1 MNSSSGSKR
10 KVKKVVI
17 VGGGFGGLTAAKA
30 VAKNPDIEV
39 TLLDRRNYHLFQP
52 LLYQVATAGLSP
64 ADIAVPIRATLS
76 RYRNVEVILGEVDRI
91 DVDAR
96 EVHAEN
102 LKWTYDALIL
112 ACGARHSYFGHDD
125 WEENAPGLK
134 TLEQATEIRRRIL
147 LAFELAERSNDPEE
161 TKRHLTFVIVGGGP
175 TGVELAGAISEI
187 SRTTLESDFRKIDPA
202 STRVILVEGS
212 PRVLAAFDEELS
224 RKAARDLEVLGV
236 QVRTATRV
244 TDVLAD
250 GVRIG
255 EEVLGAST
263 VIWAAGVLPSPL
275 GRALGTP
282 LDPAGRVMVN
292 PDLTIPG
299 HPEVFVIGDQAHS
312 AGADGKPLPGLAP
325 VAMQQ
330 GRYIAKLL
338 RSDSMDPAQ
347 RPPFRYVD
355 KGQMA
360 TIGRKRAV
368 VQFRGIRFGGF
379 LAWVAWLFIHI
390 FYLIGFKNR
399 ISVFAQWTWSYLT
412 FKRGARL
419 ITEKEWRENPVLS
432 RKSTEDP
439 AHRL

>member
-1 MNSSSGSKR
+1 MKQAPPSAEK
-10 KVKKVVI
+10 KPKKVVI

-30 VAKNPDIEV
+30 LGKDPGIRV

-76 RYRNVEVILGEVDRI
+76 AYANIEVLLAEVDRI

-96 EVHAEN
+96 TVHSGDQAW
-102 LKWTYDALIL
+102 LYDALIL
-112 ACGARHSYFGHDD
+112 ACGARHSYFGHDA

-147 LAFELAERSNDPEE
+147 LAFELAERSDDPEE
-161 TKRHLTFVIVGGGP
+161 TKRHLTFVVVGGGP
-175 TGVELAGAISEI
+175 TGVELAGAIAEI
-187 SRTTLESDFRKIDPA
+187 SRTTLERDFRKIDPA
-202 STRVILVEGS
+202 RTQVILVEGS

-224 RKAARDLEVLGV
+224 QKARADLEKLGV

-244 TDVLAD
+244 TEVEAG
-250 GVRIG
+250 GVR
-255 EEVLGAST
+255 LGSQFLPAST
-263 VIWAAGVLPSPL
+263 IIWAAGVLPSPI
-275 GRALGTP
+275 GRALGVP
-282 LDPAGRVMVN
+282 LDPAGRVIVN
-292 PDLTIPG
+292 GDLSIPG
-299 HPEVFVIGDQAHS
+299 HPEVFVIGDQAH
-312 AGADGKPLPGLAP
+312 AKGADGNPLPGLAP
-325 VAMQQ
+325 VAMQEARFVARLIR
-330 GRYIAKLL
+330 GGHRGCVK
-338 RSDSMDPAQ
+338 DSAQ
-347 RPPFRYVD
+347 HALFRYVD

-368 VQFRGIRFGGF
+368 LQFRGLRIGGF
-379 LAWVAWLFIHI
+379 LAWFAWLFIHI

-419 ITEKEWRENPVLS
+419 ITEKEWRENPS
-432 RKSTEDP
+432 RKI
-439 AHRL
+439 